1 MFARRSHPLEER
13 EIDALSDGFRQIE
26 RFRFC
31 GHIHRRSF
39 PFTVSQDA
47 AISNEKS
54 RLVTIDV
61 SSDFFSRDKVTSFS
75 TIESINLA

>member
-31 GHIHRRSF
+31 GHIHRRRF
-39 PFTVSQDA
+39 PFTVSQNA
-47 AISNEKS
+47 AISNEKL

-61 SSDFFSRDKVTSFS
+61 PDFFSRDEVTSFS
-75 TIESINLA
+75 AIESINLA